1 MPQNPVTNTLAR
13 PEVAASASTS
23 TSASAPVPVPMP
35 APVDAAASNAPP
47 VVEISGL
54 WTEFGEGDSTFAV
67 HQDLDL
73 TVRRGEMLS
82 LVGGSGTGKTVLLR
96 QMLGLLTPARG
107 RVTVLGGPASEVCRE
122 GASARVGMLFQ
133 HGALYSAFTVME
145 NIAFPLRELGG
156 LPEDL
161 VRDAVMVKLQM
172 VGLDPSHASKMPADL
187 SGGMIK
193 RVALA
198 RALIMDPP
206 LLLLDEPTAGLDPD
220 RSDAFC
226 TLVRTLHRELGLTVV
241 MVTHDLDTIYEIST
255 RVAVVAEKHVIVDA
269 TPRDVVAFDHPFVRV
284 FFLGGRGLRAME
296 LLHPPLNAV

>member
-1 MPQNPVTNTLAR
+1 MNLDPH
-13 PEVAASASTS
+13 
-23 TSASAPVPVPMP
+23 AP
-35 APVDAAASNAPP
+35 ALHGSLPP
-47 VVEISGL
+47 PIVEIRDLWSGFHNGGVETL
-54 WTEFGEGDSTFAV
+54 IHKDLNLNIAKGE
-67 HQDLDL
+67 L
-73 TVRRGEMLS
+73 LS
-82 LVGGSGTGKTVLLR
+82 IVGGSGSGKTVLLR
-96 QMLGLLTPARG
+96 QILGLETPLRGSITVQGRPAAELTQAG
-107 RVTVLGGPASEVCRE
+107 AAS
-122 GASARVGMLFQ
+122 RVGMLFQ
-133 HGALYSAFTVME
+133 HGALYSAFTVLE
-145 NIAFPLRELGG
+145 NIAFPLRELKA

-172 VGLDPSHASKMPADL
+172 VGLDPAHAHKMPADL

-226 TLVRTLHRELGLTVV
+226 ALVRSLHQELGLTVV

-255 RVAVVAEKHVIVDA
+255 RVAVLADKHVIA
-269 TPRDVVAFDHPFVRV
+269 NAPPREVIAFDHPFVRN

-296 LLHPPLNAV
+296 LLRLHPTDV